1 MHVTSNFDQV
11 RTFWAL
17 VSRDLRFI
25 IASLPGR
32 LVDGCIIVIM
42 QTLVIGK
49 FLPLLG
55 MPKDLIGPL
64 FIGMITQIVFSS
76 AYGIAFRQA
85 NDLKKSK
92 FINYQLAL
100 PLNKMWLFAQIILS
114 FMIEVTFITLPLIAL
129 GSIFLSAY
137 FTIQTSSLAATII
150 MYLLSLL
157 VYSTVFIYLVY
168 QYDYNWFLDNIWAR
182 RLTPLFFFGCG
193 YYTWKKLYAFN
204 QGLAVLT
211 LFNPIT
217 YVHEGL
223 RNVLLGD
230 ENFIPLWI
238 CICMTIFF
246 STTLMIGLKYAIKR
260 RLDPV

>member
-1 MHVTSNFDQV
+1 MPVTSNLDQM

-17 VSRDLRFI
+17 IYRDIRFI
-25 IASLPGR
+25 IDSLPGR
-32 LVDGCIIVIM
+32 LIDGCIIVIM

-49 FLPLLG
+49 FLPLIG
-55 MPKDLIGPL
+55 MPKELIGPL

-100 PLNKMWLFAQIILS
+100 PLNKKWLFGQIILS
-114 FMIEVTFITLPLIAL
+114 FMIEVAFISLPLIAL
-129 GSIFLSAY
+129 GSIFLSSY
-137 FTIQTSSLAATII
+137 FTIQTSSLAATAF
-150 MYLLSLL
+150 MYILSLL
-157 VYSTVFIYLVY
+157 VYSSLFIYLVY
-168 QYDYNWFLDNIWAR
+168 SCDFNWFLDNVWAR

-204 QGLAVLT
+204 SGLAVLT
-211 LFNPIT
+211 LLNPIT

-223 RNVLLGD
+223 RNVLLTGG
-230 ENFIPLWI
+230 EFIPLWI
-238 CICMTIFF
+238 CVCMTIIFC
-246 STTLMIGLKYAIKR
+246 SALMIGLKSAIKR

>member
-1 MHVTSNFDQV
+1 MTSNVDQL

-17 VSRDLRFI
+17 MYRDIRFI

-32 LVDGCIIVIM
+32 LVDGCIIVMM
-42 QTLVIGK
+42 QTLVIGS

-55 MPKDLIGPL
+55 MPQELIGPL

-100 PLNKMWLFAQIILS
+100 PLNKIWLFAQIIIS
-114 FMIEVTFITLPLIAL
+114 FMIEVAFISLPLICL
-129 GSIFLSAY
+129 GSIFLSSY
-137 FTIQTSSLAATII
+137 FTIQSSSLLATTI
-150 MYLLSLL
+150 MYLCALL
-157 VYSTVFIYLVY
+157 LYSTIFIYLVY
-168 QYDYNWFLDNIWAR
+168 QCEYTWFLDNVWAR

-204 QGLAVLT
+204 AGLGT
-211 LFNPIT
+211 LFLLNPIT
-217 YVHEGL
+217 YIHEGL
-223 RNVLLGD
+223 RNVLLGGD
-230 ENFIPLWI
+230 QFIPLWI
-238 CICMTIFF
+238 CLSMTIIFCAV
-246 STTLMIGLKYAIKR
+246 LMFGLKLAVKK

>member
-1 MHVTSNFDQV
+1 MHVTSTFDQM
-11 RTFWAL
+11 RTFLAL
-17 VSRDLRFI
+17 IRRDVSFI
-25 IASLPGR
+25 IDSLPGR
-32 LVDGCIIVIM
+32 LIDGCIIVMM

-49 FLPLLG
+49 FLPLIG
-55 MPKDLIGPL
+55 MPQDLIGPL

-85 NDLKKSK
+85 NDLKKTK

-114 FMIEVTFITLPLIAL
+114 FMIEIAFISLPLIAL
-129 GSIFLSAY
+129 GSIFLASY
-137 FTIQTSSLAATII
+137 FTIQINSLIATIV
-150 MYLLSLL
+150 MYILSLL
-157 VYSTVFIYLVY
+157 VYASLFIYLVFSC
-168 QYDYNWFLDNIWAR
+168 DFNWFLDNVWAR

-204 QGLAVLT
+204 AGLGVLT
-211 LFNPIT
+211 LLNPIT

-223 RNVLLGD
+223 RSVLLGNGD
-230 ENFIPLWI
+230 FIPLWI
-238 CICMTIFF
+238 CICMTCIFCAV
-246 STTLMIGLKYAIKR
+246 LMIGLSSAIKN

>member
-1 MHVTSNFDQV
+1 MTSTFDQM

-17 VSRDLRFI
+17 VIRDVQFI
-25 IASLPGR
+25 VASLPGR
-32 LVDGCIIVIM
+32 LIDGCIIVIM
-42 QTLVIGK
+42 QTLVIGR

-55 MPKDLIGPL
+55 MPKELIGPL

-100 PLNKMWLFAQIILS
+100 PLNKRWLFGQIVLS
-114 FMIEVTFITLPLIAL
+114 FMIEVAFISLPLIVL
-129 GSIFLSAY
+129 GSVFLSSY
-137 FTIQTSSLAATII
+137 FTIQTGSLLATAF
-150 MYLLSLL
+150 MYLLALAL
-157 VYSTVFIYLVY
+157 YSCLFIYLVY
-168 QYDYNWFLDNIWAR
+168 SCDYNWFLDNVWAR

-204 QGLAVLT
+204 SGLAVFT
-211 LFNPIT
+211 LLNPIT

-223 RNVLLGD
+223 RNVLLGGD
-230 ENFIPLWI
+230 NFIPLWI
-238 CICMTIFF
+238 CMGMTLLFCG
-246 STTLMIGLKYAIKR
+246 TLMIGLQYAIKR

>member
-1 MHVTSNFDQV
+1 MTSTFDQLK
-11 RTFWAL
+11 TFWAL
-17 VSRDLRFI
+17 VTRDIRFI
-25 IASLPGR
+25 ISSLPGR
-32 LVDGCIIVIM
+32 LTDGCIIVIM

-55 MPKDLIGPL
+55 MPQELIGPL

-76 AYGIAFRQA
+76 SYGIAFRQA

-100 PLNKMWLFAQIILS
+100 PFSKMWLFAQIILS
-114 FMIEVTFITLPLIAL
+114 FMIEVAFISLPLIVL
-129 GSIFLSAY
+129 GSVFLSAY
-137 FTIQTSSLAATII
+137 FTIKTGSLLATGC
-150 MYLLSLL
+150 MYLLSLAL
-157 VYSTVFIYLVY
+157 YSCLFIYLVY
-168 QYDYNWFLDNIWAR
+168 SCEYNWFLDNVWAR

-204 QGLAVLT
+204 SGLAVIT
-211 LFNPIT
+211 LLNPVT

-223 RNVLLGD
+223 RNVLLGGD
-230 ENFIPLWI
+230 DFIPLWI
-238 CICMTIFF
+238 CAGMTLLFCVI
-246 STTLMIGLKYAIKR
+246 LMHGLKSAVKR

>member
-1 MHVTSNFDQV
+1 MHVTNSFDQM

-17 VSRDLRFI
+17 VWRDMRFI
-25 IASLPGR
+25 ISTLPGR

-55 MPKDLIGPL
+55 MPQDLIGPL

-100 PLNKMWLFAQIILS
+100 PLNKIWLFGQIILS
-114 FMIEVTFITLPLIAL
+114 FMLEVSFISLPLIAL

-137 FTIQTSSLAATII
+137 FTIQTSSLWVTAL

-157 VYSTVFIYLVY
+157 AYSTIFIYLVY
-168 QYDYNWFLDNIWAR
+168 QSDYNWFLDNVWAR

-204 QGLAVLT
+204 KGLAVIT
-211 LFNPIT
+211 LLNPIT
-217 YVHEGL
+217 YLHEGM
-223 RNVLLGD
+223 RNVLLDGSD
-230 ENFIPLWI
+230 FIPLWI
-238 CICMTIFF
+238 CMGMLIFF
-246 STTLMIGLKYAIKR
+246 CILLMICLKFAIKR

>member
-1 MHVTSNFDQV
+1 MLVTSNFDQM
-11 RTFWAL
+11 RTFLAL
-17 VSRDLRFI
+17 IRRDVSFI
-25 IASLPGR
+25 IDSLPGR
-32 LVDGCIIVIM
+32 LIDGCIIVMM

-49 FLPLLG
+49 FLPLIG

-100 PLNKMWLFAQIILS
+100 PLNKAWLFGQIIFS
-114 FMIEVTFITLPLIAL
+114 FMIEIAFISLPLIAL
-129 GSIFLSAY
+129 GSIFLASY
-137 FTIQTSSLAATII
+137 FTIQISSLAATLL
-150 MYLLSLL
+150 MYILSLL
-157 VYSTVFIYLVY
+157 IYASLFIYFVYSCDF
-168 QYDYNWFLDNIWAR
+168 NWFLDNVWAR

-204 QGLAVLT
+204 AGLGVLT
-211 LFNPIT
+211 LLNPIT

-223 RNVLLGD
+223 RSVLLGSGD
-230 ENFIPLWI
+230 FIPLWI
-238 CICMTIFF
+238 CVAMTSIFC
-246 STTLMIGLKYAIKR
+246 TALMIGLKYAIKR